1 MKIFGKDCLL
11 AEASID
17 NAGSVVISAL
27 AVGALYS
34 FYNNEPAIYIND
46 EDFDVTLL
54 SEVLNDLLLEFVP
67 WKGAIPNTEL
77 SEPIE
82 GYEIQCRGAYEPL
95 TQGYCIEVGYLR
107 PTNSYD
113 LYDDGS
119 VIYHMQTHYE
129 ALDSDYARGNQLF
142 ATVKDAEH
150 YLLNGDYK
158 DYNMEPASDLPFVCH
173 NQGMYHTMEVEDSGE
188 ETYRTYNFTYW
199 RYRLGYGWSTGFP
212 EE

>member
-142 ATVKDAEH
+142 ATVKDAEVPPSTM
-150 YLLNGDYK
+150 YSPLLKYK
-158 DYNMEPASDLPFVCH
+158 PAGIFKYVVPAATVIVS
-173 NQGMYHTMEVEDSGE
+173 EI
-188 ETYRTYNFTYW
+188 
-199 RYRLGYGWSTGFP
+199 LGSPVLDAP
-212 EE
+212 ES